1 MDSNTNQVAN
11 KLDSNS
17 DSSMLSASASAPSQ
31 RPVVL
36 GLIRLMRP
44 RQWIKNAFVLAP
56 LIFAGLFLDLY
67 AVSQALLAFVL
78 FSLASS
84 ATYIINDLRDI
95 EEDRKHPIKSI
106 KRPLA
111 SGWVKPVQT
120 YPLLVAIYAILIGGF
135 FVQPAVMGVI
145 VGYLVL
151 NLVYSYWLKYQPVLD
166 IFTIAIGFVLRVY
179 AGAMAINVP
188 VSSWMFVT
196 TLSLALF
203 LAAIKRRQ
211 ELTLSGD
218 AGRKVLKMYSVSIV
232 DKFAEISAT
241 GALLFYSFFV
251 MSARPELVVTVPF
264 VLFGLFRYWYIVEF
278 LGEGE
283 SPTDALLS
291 DKQLLLTVLG
301 WVLASLWAL
310 WPSGMGA

>member
-1 MDSNTNQVAN
+1 MNSNTNQVAN
-11 KLDSNS
+11 KLDSDS
-17 DSSMLSASASAPSQ
+17 DSSTLSACTPASSE

-56 LIFAGLFLDLY
+56 LIFAGQFLELY

-95 EEDRKHPIKSI
+95 EEDRKHPVKSI

-111 SGWVKPVQT
+111 SGWVKPVHA
-120 YPLLVAIYAILIGGF
+120 YPLLAVLYAVLIGGF
-135 FVQPAVMGVI
+135 FVQPEVMGVI
-145 VGYLVL
+145 VSYLLL
-151 NLVYSYWLKYQPVLD
+151 NLAYSYWLKYQPVLD

-179 AGAMAINVP
+179 AGAMAIDVP

-211 ELTLSGD
+211 ELTLSGE

-283 SPTDALLS
+283 SPTDALLT
-291 DKQLLLTVLG
+291 DKQLMLTVLG

-310 WPSGMGA
+310 WPTGMGA

>member
-1 MDSNTNQVAN
+1 MDSNTYSQGN
-11 KLDSNS
+11 KSVL
-17 DSSMLSASASAPSQ
+17 
-31 RPVVL
+31 L
-36 GLIRLMRP
+36 GLILLMRP

-56 LIFAGLFLDLY
+56 LIFAGQFLDLY
-67 AVSQALLAFVL
+67 AVGQSLLAFVL

-84 ATYIINDLRDI
+84 ATYVVNDLRDI
-95 EEDRKHPIKSI
+95 EDDRKHPVKCL

-111 SGWVKPVQT
+111 SGRVKPPQAYV
-120 YPLLVAIYAILIGGF
+120 LLAVLYAVLIGGF
-135 FVQPAVMGVI
+135 FIEPAVMKVI
-145 VGYLVL
+145 VAYLLL
-151 NLVYSYWLKYQPVLD
+151 NVAYSYVLKHQPVVD

-179 AGAMAINVP
+179 AGAMAIGVP

-211 ELTLSGD
+211 ELTQSGES
-218 AGRKVLKMYSVSIV
+218 GRKVLKMYSVSIV

-283 SPTDALLS
+283 SPTDALLA
-291 DKQLLLTVLG
+291 DKQLMITVLG
-301 WVLASLWAL
+301 WVGASLWAL
-310 WPSGMGA
+310 WPQTSGVL

>member
-1 MDSNTNQVAN
+1 MDSNTYGQGN
-11 KLDSNS
+11 KS
-17 DSSMLSASASAPSQ
+17 
-31 RPVVL
+31 VL
-36 GLIRLMRP
+36 PGLILLMRP

-56 LIFAGLFLDLY
+56 LIFAGQFLDR
-67 AVSQALLAFVL
+67 VSVGQSLLAFVL

-84 ATYIINDLRDI
+84 ATYVVNDLRDI
-95 EEDRKHPIKSI
+95 EEDRIHPVKRL

-111 SGWVKPVQT
+111 SGRVKPAQAYV
-120 YPLLVAIYAILIGGF
+120 LLAILYGVLITGF
-135 FVQPAVMGVI
+135 FVQPAVMQVI
-145 VGYLVL
+145 VAYLLL
-151 NLVYSYWLKYQPVLD
+151 NLAYSYALKHQPVVD

-179 AGAMAINVP
+179 AGAMAIGVP

-211 ELTLSGD
+211 EITQSGD
-218 AGRKVLKMYSVSIV
+218 AARKVLKMYSVSIV

-251 MSARPELVVTVPF
+251 MSARPELVITVPF

-283 SPTDALLS
+283 SPTDALLT
-291 DKQLLLTVLG
+291 DKQLMITVIG
-301 WVLASLWAL
+301 WVVASLWAL
-310 WPSGMGA
+310 WPQTTGVL

>member
-1 MDSNTNQVAN
+1 MDSNI
-11 KLDSNS
+11 D
-17 DSSMLSASASAPSQ
+17 
-31 RPVVL
+31 RPVNKSVL
-36 GLIRLMRP
+36 AGLFRLMRP

-56 LIFAGLFLDLY
+56 LVFAGQFLV
-67 AVSQALLAFVL
+67 AESIGQALLALLL

-84 ATYIINDLRDI
+84 ATYIVNDLRDI
-95 EEDRKHPIKSI
+95 EDDRKHPVKSV

-111 SGWVKPVQT
+111 SGQVKPAQAIM
-120 YPLLVAIYAILIGGF
+120 LLVGLYALLIGGF
-135 FVQPAVMGVI
+135 FVQPAVMLVI
-145 VGYLVL
+145 VAYLIL
-151 NLVYSYWLKYQPVLD
+151 NLAYSYKLKHQPVLD

-179 AGAMAINVP
+179 AGATAIDVP

-211 ELTLSGD
+211 EITQSGE
-218 AGRKVLKMYSVSIV
+218 AARKVLKMYTVSIV

-283 SPTDALLS
+283 SPTDALLA
-291 DKQLLLTVLG
+291 DRQLLLTVLG
-301 WVLASLWAL
+301 WVVASVWAL
-310 WPSGMGA
+310 WPAA

>member
-1 MDSNTNQVAN
+1 MDSNTYGQGN
-11 KLDSNS
+11 KS
-17 DSSMLSASASAPSQ
+17 
-31 RPVVL
+31 VL
-36 GLIRLMRP
+36 PGLILLMRP

-56 LIFAGLFLDLY
+56 LIFAGQFLDW
-67 AVSQALLAFVL
+67 VSVGQSLLAFVL

-84 ATYIINDLRDI
+84 ATYVVNDLRDI
-95 EEDRKHPIKSI
+95 EEDRIHPVKRL

-111 SGWVKPVQT
+111 SGRVKPAQAYV
-120 YPLLVAIYAILIGGF
+120 LLAILYGVLITGF
-135 FVQPAVMGVI
+135 FVQPAVMQVI
-145 VGYLVL
+145 VAYLLL
-151 NLVYSYWLKYQPVLD
+151 NLAYSYALKHQPVVD

-179 AGAMAINVP
+179 AGAMAIGVP

-211 ELTLSGD
+211 EITQSGD
-218 AGRKVLKMYSVSIV
+218 AARKVLKMYSVSIV

-251 MSARPELVVTVPF
+251 MSARPELVITVPF

-283 SPTDALLS
+283 SPTDALLT
-291 DKQLLLTVLG
+291 DKQLMITVIG
-301 WVLASLWAL
+301 WVVASLWAL
-310 WPSGMGA
+310 WPQTTGVL

>member
-1 MDSNTNQVAN
+1 MDSNTSTTGN
-11 KLDSNS
+11 KSVL
-17 DSSMLSASASAPSQ
+17 
-31 RPVVL
+31 L
-36 GLIRLMRP
+36 GLFKLMRP
-44 RQWIKNAFVLAP
+44 RQWIKNGFVFAP
-56 LIFAGLFLDLY
+56 LIFAGLFLDVL
-67 AVSQALLAFVL
+67 AISQAFMAFAL
-78 FSLASS
+78 FSIASS
-84 ATYIINDLRDI
+84 ATYVVNDLRDI
-95 EEDRKHPIKSI
+95 EEDRQHPVKSK

-111 SGWVKPVQT
+111 SGLVKPNQAKI
-120 YPLLVAIYAILIGGF
+120 LLVGLYGLLVVGL
-135 FVQPAVMGVI
+135 FVQPAVMAVI
-145 VGYLVL
+145 AGYLVL
-151 NLVYSYWLKYQPVLD
+151 NLAYSFYLKYQPVLD

-179 AGAMAINVP
+179 AGAMAIDVP

-211 ELTLSGD
+211 ELTQSGGS
-218 AGRKVLKMYSVSIV
+218 ARKVLQMYSVSIV

-278 LGEGE
+278 IGEGE

-291 DKQLLLTVLG
+291 DKQLMMTVIG
-301 WVLASLWAL
+301 WILASVWAL
-310 WPSGMGA
+310 WPAGAV